1 MHRQCFDCIS
11 VYRALVCVHCYC
23 NASMTGEEEGVIC
36 PGRQSLSPAFITV
49 MNQNSCK
56 FPPSSAHQSSFASVC
71 NKQHP
76 LEPDNTA
83 WCLDWTLWR
92 IHKQLQQDQPIRT
105 DSVGFSACHP
115 EVFSISKVV
124 LSQVTTQ
131 AL

>member
-23 NASMTGEEEGVIC
+23 NASMTGEEEGVLC

-71 NKQHP
+71 NKQDP
-76 LEPDNTA
+76 LQPDNTS
-83 WCLDWTLWR
+83 WCLGCTLWR
-92 IHKQLQQDQPIRT
+92 IHKQLQTRPTHQNT
-105 DSVGFSACHP
+105 LNG
-115 EVFSISKVV
+115 V
-124 LSQVTTQ
+124 LSMAGMPPRGVHGLSTSK
-131 AL
+131 AVLN